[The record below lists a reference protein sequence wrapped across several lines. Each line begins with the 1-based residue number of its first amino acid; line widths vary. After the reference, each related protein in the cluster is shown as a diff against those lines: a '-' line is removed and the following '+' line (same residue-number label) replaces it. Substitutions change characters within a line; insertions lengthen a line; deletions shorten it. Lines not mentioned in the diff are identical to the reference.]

1 MLLLCEVF
9 NDQSLVILNFRV
21 WKPWWREQNH
31 FLVPFMVLIVSTVHL
46 KPPLHRIGSIN
57 SSSIQFNTY
66 ENGYCDVFIIE
77 SCELY
82 QKKHRGR
89 DCSG

>member
-1 MLLLCEVF
+1 
-9 NDQSLVILNFRV
+9 
-21 WKPWWREQNH
+21 
-31 FLVPFMVLIVSTVHL
+31 MVLIVSTVHL

-89 DCSG
+89 VDQVKLLFWVRPYFLSWCTSLECSQTSDLVVNI